1 MKVVPTASGD
11 FPPDMRWAMF
21 WFFWVFYG
29 LSALDVILGLR
40 RSSEGLVPSVTA
52 FASLSFVAGGLV
64 TAAWCARSEGVGLL
78 VWVERLPA
86 RLLQSAQLIGL
97 ALVLASLFSQTPWG
111 GGTEGLGDAAFQLGF
126 GLAALALFCK
136 VKPLFGRRWGLKDRS
151 LSR

>member
-1 MKVVPTASGD
+1 
-11 FPPDMRWAMF
+11 MF
-21 WFFWVFYG
+21 WLFWVFYG

-64 TAAWCARSEGVGLL
+64 TAAWCARRDGVGLL

-86 RLLQSAQLIGL
+86 RLVQSALIVSL
-97 ALVLASLFSQTPWG
+97 ALFLAYLSSLTPWG
-111 GGTEGLGDAAFQLGF
+111 TGAEGLGDAAFQLGF
-126 GLAALALFCK
+126 GLLTLALFCK

-151 LSR
+151 HSR